1 MNQDNPHIGRLL
13 QMIVAH
19 LDIPRS
25 LYEKAAA
32 RHVSLGE
39 WLQRPESKVAEF
51 DPDVRPQGSFRYG
64 TVIRP
69 LHEDDEYDLDNVCVL
84 NKLGKEDRTQKE
96 LKELF
101 GEEVKAYAKARK
113 MLKPVSEHK
122 RCWRLKYSDEVNFH
136 LDTLPCVPEEPEVVQ
151 RLVSLGADPKLAARA
166 VAITDQRDPN
176 YDQVTSKWPSSN
188 PRGFARWFE
197 EKAALGRIRSL
208 SGREV
213 RAMVEEVPPYEWQTT
228 LQQSIQLMKRHRD
241 VRFSNPEIADFA
253 PISMIITNLAAHAY
267 GGEADLRVALG
278 RIVEMMTGFV
288 QAESPRIPNPADPE
302 EDYAEKWLA
311 EPKLEDNFW
320 EWHEALKVDLAA
332 LSDAIDQGKAG
343 EATTRLFAVE
353 LTEDELR
360 EIEKGQRSS
369 GGPAII
375 TSGLLKHTGPG
386 AEPRRA
392 VSKDGGGR
400 YA

>member
-1 MNQDNPHIGRLL
+1 MTQDNPHLGRLL
-13 QMIVAH
+13 QMIVGH
-19 LDIPRS
+19 LDIPKS

-32 RHVSLGE
+32 RHVNLGE

-51 DPDVRPQGSFRYG
+51 DPDVRPQGSFRFG

-69 LHEDDEYDLDNVCVL
+69 LHKDDEYDLDNVCVL

-101 GEEVKAYAKARK
+101 GGEVKAYAKAHK
-113 MLKPVSEHK
+113 MLKPVTEHK
-122 RCWRLKYSDEVNFH
+122 RCWRLQYSDEVNFH
-136 LDTLPCVPEEPEVVQ
+136 LDSLPCVPEEGDVVQ
-151 RLVSLGADPKLAARA
+151 RLVSLGVDPELAGRA
-166 VAITDQRDPN
+166 VAITDKRDPN
-176 YDQVTSKWPSSN
+176 YEMVTSAWPSSN
-188 PRGFARWFE
+188 PRGFAKWFE
-197 EKAALGRIRSL
+197 ERAALGRSRSL

-228 LQQSIQLMKRHRD
+228 LQQTIQLMKRHRD
-241 VRFSNPEIADFA
+241 VLFSDPKVADFA
-253 PISMIITNLAAHAY
+253 PISMIITNLAARAY

-278 RIVEMMTGFV
+278 RIVETMTGFI
-288 QAESPRIPNPADPE
+288 QAERPRVPNPADPE
-302 EDYAEKWLA
+302 EDYADKWRL
-311 EPKLEDNFW
+311 EPKLEESFG
-320 EWHEALKVDLAA
+320 EWHEALKADLGA
-332 LSDAIDQGKAG
+332 LSDAIDEGKAG
-343 EATTRLFAVE
+343 EVAKRLFAVE

-360 EIEKGQRSS
+360 EIEKGKRGG

-375 TSGLLKHTGPG
+375 TSGLLKETGPA
-386 AEPRRA
+386 AEPKRA